1 MWIYFLVCQNY
12 TVGTKKPVV
21 ATLYLRCVTYS
32 VLLNNCPSHCRK
44 CPCANFRRGWPYW
57 ASANKVWQYELKAM
71 IVKLVIFTY
80 MTTAGNQKCLFLCL
94 SLSLPQKLCFHGKP
108 QKWLFVMSC
117 CRPCCRWRQSIST
130 HELIGKWENRP
141 ILRQGAGWATRY
153 GHMDNPMIIRMIA
166 SRTSSGGLSLDSW
179 PTTP

>member
-80 MTTAGNQKCLFLCL
+80 MTTARNQKCLFLCL
-94 SLSLPQKLCFHGKP
+94 SLSLPQKNGKP
-108 QKWLFVMSC
+108 QKWLFVMLSC
-117 CRPCCRWRQSIST
+117 SAVGHAVDENQSGLFRCPAI
-130 HELIGKWENRP
+130 
-141 ILRQGAGWATRY
+141 
-153 GHMDNPMIIRMIA
+153 
-166 SRTSSGGLSLDSW
+166 LSLCHTGDFLHIDKILKFVS
-179 PTTP
+179 PRLYFHSMKV